1 MPAADILIGSVRVFK
16 SPVGTAVPDEND
28 IGYGDAWPAGWTE
41 LGYTAAPLT
50 ANLEREFIN
59 KMVEQAL
66 SKVGKYISGE
76 TLTLETTLAEFTMDN
91 LALAWG
97 GTVIDTAAGAG
108 QVGMEELKGGG
119 SICLSTLQWGF
130 EGLYQDAA
138 CENQW
143 PVRFFCIGEAE
154 MGGQL
159 EFGKT
164 VQTGIPL
171 RVEASEDLDK
181 PAGQRLYHWQKVT
194 ANATS

>member
-1 MPAADILIGSVRVFK
+1 MPAADVLIGAVRVWK
-16 SPVGTAVPDEND
+16 SPVGTTRPDESVA
-28 IGYGDAWPAGWTE
+28 YGAAWGAGWEE
-41 LGYTAAPLT
+41 LGYTATPLT
-50 ANLEREFIN
+50 VNLEREFIN

-66 SKVGKYISGE
+66 SKVGKFISGE

-91 LALAWG
+91 LQLAWG
-97 GTVIDTAAGAG
+97 GTVTEVAAAAGQEG
-108 QVGMEELKGGG
+108 YEELKGGG

-171 RVEASEDLDK
+171 RIEASEDLDQ
-181 PAGQRLYHWQKVT
+181 PAGQRLYHWLKVT
-194 ANATS
+194 ADAL